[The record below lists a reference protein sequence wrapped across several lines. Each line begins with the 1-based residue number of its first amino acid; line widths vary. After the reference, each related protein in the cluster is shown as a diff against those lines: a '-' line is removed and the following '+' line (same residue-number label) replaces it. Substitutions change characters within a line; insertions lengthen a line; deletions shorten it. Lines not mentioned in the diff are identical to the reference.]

1 MAERDFYEIL
11 GVSRDASDSDIKKS
25 YKQEMKERIKYFNTQ
40 CSSMNVS
47 YNLFMTNELK
57 IPVILPVEEG
67 VDRLIPVLVKLKK
80 SYDN

>member
-1 MAERDFYEIL
+1 MVIDNIEIEL
-11 GVSRDASDSDIKKS
+11 
-25 YKQEMKERIKYFNTQ
+25 E
-40 CSSMNVS
+40 
-47 YNLFMTNELK
+47 NELK